1 MHLEDYIRD
10 IPDFPIPGILFR
22 DITPLLGDPIAF
34 QHVIDQFAE
43 RYHGEVIDSVVAIEA
58 RGFLF
63 GAPLAYRLGTS
74 LVPVRKPG
82 KLPYSSI
89 REEYALEYGT
99 DAVEIHSDSIAP
111 GQRVVVVDDL
121 LATGGT
127 LSATARLV
135 EKAGGTVA
143 GIALLIE
150 LLGLEGRKQLAAH
163 NIFSLI
169 QYEGA

>member
-1 MHLEDYIRD
+1 MQLANYIRN

-34 QHVIDQFAE
+34 QHVIDRFTE

-150 LLGLEGRKQLAAH
+150 LLGLEGRKQLADY
-163 NIFSLI
+163 NILSLI